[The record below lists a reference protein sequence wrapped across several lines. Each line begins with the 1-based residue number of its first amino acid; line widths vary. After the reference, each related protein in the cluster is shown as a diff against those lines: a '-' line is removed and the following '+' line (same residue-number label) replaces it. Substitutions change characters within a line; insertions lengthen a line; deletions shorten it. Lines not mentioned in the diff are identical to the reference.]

1 MTEMNEKNIKTEYPD
16 EELYRQEI
24 MQDIPDL
31 WDRIDKGIDAL
42 EAKSAPSVTEGAT
55 VPTAKGKVFN
65 FKKFAAY
72 AAPVAALL
80 LIAGL
85 ALPVLNNVSLGT
97 KDYTAAEPATADA
110 AACDDNYTTTTE
122 ECAETN
128 YEAEATADEACEES
142 ETDDYQLDMAKQK
155 MTADSKNGRDLSEVK
170 GNGSSAAA
178 ANASSAA
185 SSFAYSATP
194 KNEGIA
200 DEESSTAETAGASD
214 SYAGNVIL
222 VSFDEEITGEQKIA
236 LMAKYGL
243 EMVYDYKY
251 MNMCAFACPECED
264 LNKLCEDIAKEAN
277 VISAE
282 IEGSEELMQ
291 SDN

>member
-1 MTEMNEKNIKTEYPD
+1 MNEKNIKTEYPD

-42 EAKSAPSVTEGAT
+42 EAKSAPSVSEGAT

-85 ALPVLNNVSLGT
+85 ALPVLNNVSR
-97 KDYTAAEPATADA
+97 KNSDYTASAPATAGETA
-110 AACDDNYTTTTE
+110 ADGADYAASDSEVCTE
-122 ECAETN
+122 CQTVENAVE
-128 YEAEATADEACEES
+128 ECEES
-142 ETDDYQLDMAKQK
+142 EMDDYQADMAKQEK
-155 MTADSKNGRDLSEVK
+155 SVDDKREASEIKGKDSM
-170 GNGSSAAA
+170 AAA
-178 ANASSAA
+178 VNQSSGA
-185 SSFAYSATP
+185 SFAHSPTQN
-194 KNEGIA
+194 NEA
-200 DEESSTAETAGASD
+200 MTVDESSVAETEGATD

-251 MNMCAFACPECED
+251 MNMCAFTCPECED

-282 IEGSEELMQ
+282 IEGSEEPMQ

>member
-1 MTEMNEKNIKTEYPD
+1 MNEKNIKTEYPD

-42 EAKSAPSVTEGAT
+42 EAKNAPSVSEGVT

-97 KDYTAAEPATADA
+97 KEYTAEEP
-110 AACDDNYTTTTE
+110 AACDAATGEDSYMAATE
-122 ECAETN
+122 ENADMSYSAGETAAADCEAAEEEEDYRTDTATQEMSADDER
-128 YEAEATADEACEES
+128 EASA
-142 ETDDYQLDMAKQK
+142 
-155 MTADSKNGRDLSEVK
+155 VK
-170 GNGSSAAA
+170 GESSMAGVAKASNGAT
-178 ANASSAA
+178 
-185 SSFAYSATP
+185 FAYSSTP
-194 KNEGIA
+194 KNA
-200 DEESSTAETAGASD
+200 DLTVDESIEAEDASD

-251 MNMCAFACPECED
+251 MNMCAFTCPECED